1 MTQEIP
7 FSVIPMSIVQIVCG
21 FALPAVVTLLLR
33 RRFGGGMK
41 AFWTGC
47 LVFVI
52 AAGILESMV
61 HQLVLGLSP
70 AGPVILGNAW
80 LYALYG
86 GAMAALFEEG
96 GRYLAFR
103 RVLRWEQADNGNALM
118 YGAGHGG
125 AEAFALL
132 VISRSGRSE
141 VLTAGLDAETAQ
153 ATLEQ
158 LVRTFRDTAWW
169 MYLLAVVERALAMA
183 LQLSMSVLVW
193 FAAKDGARGRKL
205 LFLSIGIH
213 FAVDFTAAL
222 LSQYLPA
229 AAVELVLAVLT
240 AGVVL
245 AARAVWRKYSAPGSA
260 KDP

>member
-1 MTQEIP
+1 
-7 FSVIPMSIVQIVCG
+7 MS
-21 FALPAVVTLLLR
+21 
-33 RRFGGGMK
+33 
-41 AFWTGC
+41 
-47 LVFVI
+47 
-52 AAGILESMV
+52 
-61 HQLVLGLSP
+61 
-70 AGPVILGNAW
+70 
-80 LYALYG
+80 
-86 GAMAALFEEG
+86 
-96 GRYLAFR
+96 
-103 RVLRWEQADNGNALM
+103 
-118 YGAGHGG
+118 
-125 AEAFALL
+125 
-132 VISRSGRSE
+132 
-141 VLTAGLDAETAQ
+141 
-153 ATLEQ
+153 
-158 LVRTFRDTAWW
+158 TFRDTAWW

-213 FAVDFTAAL
+213 FAVDFTAAR